1 MFSVDV
7 HDQRIVLVRVR
18 SLDSVDEAI
27 SLGRE
32 LMTAV
37 SRARGQLVGTADFR
51 AARIFSP
58 SVTDTM
64 VGILRAENARF
75 DRSAFLLGAGATFT
89 LQIER
94 VVREAANPKRRTF
107 RDVTDCEAYL
117 GEALTAPQRACL
129 HEWFGSAAR

>member
-18 SLDSVDEAI
+18 SLDSVDEANA
-27 SLGRE
+27 LGRE
-32 LMTAV
+32 LMAAV

-58 SVTDTM
+58 PVTDAM
-64 VGILRAENARF
+64 VGILRGENARF
-75 DRSAFLLGAGATFT
+75 DRSAFLVGAGATFT

-94 VVREAANPKRRTF
+94 VVREAANPRRRTF
-107 RDVTDCEAYL
+107 RDVTECEAYL
-117 GEALTAPQRACL
+117 GEVLGPAQRSWL
-129 HEWFGSAAR
+129 HQWFEST